1 MWRRNWK
8 NMFNMSFLFVNA
20 SGIIMSLDDFYLA
33 SSGLAAMET
42 TLFVYNKE
50 LFRTSESTNM
60 VFEAIRVVTALRL
73 ANNAQEWID
82 TFTKYN
88 RYFYI
93 KQWISSTF
101 HACVFHT
108 KVLFLA
114 EILSPKFQNVTRE
127 KLCKLQSTFVQKNG
141 RLQCWWNWYLS

>member
-1 MWRRNWK
+1 
-8 NMFNMSFLFVNA
+8 MSFLFVNA

-73 ANNAQEWID
+73 ANNGQEWID

-93 KQWISSTF
+93 KQCSISSTF
-101 HACVFHT
+101 
-108 KVLFLA
+108 
-114 EILSPKFQNVTRE
+114 
-127 KLCKLQSTFVQKNG
+127 
-141 RLQCWWNWYLS
+141 